1 MPDHP
6 IRASDPAPVPGQ
18 DTPGKEN
25 SSIPVPVLAGG
36 IFVAVVLAVIFFLS
50 SRQQA
55 PEPLQPLTE
64 DALAYSS
71 QVLLTDLR
79 MSAEAN
85 FLGQEVVYL
94 DGKITNHGSKVVQQ
108 LAVRLFFYDVLS
120 QVVLKV
126 DHEVLRPRSAPLASG
141 EERKFQLR
149 LDRLPATWNRGSPQ
163 LQLISLEIQ

>member
-1 MPDHP
+1 MPDHTVP
-6 IRASDPAPVPGQ
+6 ASDPTPAPGQ
-18 DTPGKEN
+18 GTPGKEN
-25 SSIPVPVLAGG
+25 PSIPVPVLAGV
-36 IFVAVVLAVIFFLS
+36 IFVAVVLAVIFLLS

-71 QVLLTDLR
+71 RVLLTDLR

-85 FLGQEVVYL
+85 FLGQKVVYL

-120 QVVLKV
+120 QVILQV
-126 DHEVLRPRSAPLASG
+126 DQEVLRPRSAPLASG
-141 EERKFQLR
+141 EERTFQLR
-149 LDRLPATWNRGSPQ
+149 LDRLPATWNRGPPQ